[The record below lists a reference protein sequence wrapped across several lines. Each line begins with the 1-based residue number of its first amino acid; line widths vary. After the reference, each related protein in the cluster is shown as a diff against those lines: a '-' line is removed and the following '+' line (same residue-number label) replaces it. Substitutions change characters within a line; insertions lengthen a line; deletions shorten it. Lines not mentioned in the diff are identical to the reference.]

1 MYIVVENKKSSVVI
15 AAKQAR
21 KAHQRVAFL
30 PVSKYIYIYIHRGR
44 DRMVV

>member
-1 MYIVVENKKSSVVI
+1 VVETGAPVEIFVAI

-21 KAHQRVAFL
+21 KAHQTFALL
-30 PVSKYIYIYIHRGR
+30 PVSKYIYIHRGR